1 MSNLEPNWIPKH
13 LILDVDGVFTD
24 GKIYQSAEG
33 KIFKV
38 FGPDDHDAINLI
50 KKKLKVTV
58 VSADKRG
65 YEITKSRIERDMGLD
80 LHLVSSRE
88 RVEWIRNNFDLN
100 DCVYMGDGL
109 YDPLVFREVKY
120 SLAPAN
126 ASRRTQSE
134 ADYVTGSRGSEGAV
148 AEACIHL
155 FDHFFGGFEVTSDE
169 II

>member
-33 KIFKV
+33 KMFKV

-50 KKKLKVTV
+50 KKKLKVIV

-80 LHLVSSRE
+80 LHLVGSRE

-109 YDPLVFREVKY
+109 YDPLVFRAVKY

-134 ADYVTGSRGSEGAV
+134 ADYVTSSRGSEGAV

-155 FDHFFGGFEVTSDE
+155 FDQFFGGLEVTLDE